1 MIFEEP
7 LEAQLAAEASWRPQE
22 WYHDNKENRPERM
35 APPRSAF
42 QDGQDNV
49 PLGISPGIYD
59 QWIIYGPA
67 YDGRE
72 VVEGEDDVEMGGV

>member
-1 MIFEEP
+1 
-7 LEAQLAAEASWRPQE
+7 
-22 WYHDNKENRPERM
+22 M

-72 VVEGEDDVEMGGV
+72 VVEGEDDVEMGGVWG